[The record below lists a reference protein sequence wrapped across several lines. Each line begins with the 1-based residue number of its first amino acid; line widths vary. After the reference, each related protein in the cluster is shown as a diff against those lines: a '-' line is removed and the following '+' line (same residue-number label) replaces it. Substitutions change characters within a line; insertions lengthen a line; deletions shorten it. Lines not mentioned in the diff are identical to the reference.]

1 MERAVS
7 SLPLNSNW
15 LAKLV
20 SCGFESAADLKDI
33 GVVELS
39 RGTNCKNLCHA
50 NVQSF
55 YIVIEIG
62 VSNSEALEII
72 RVAKR
77 TSEVQPPPTLHP
89 TLPLS
94 HPHTTPHQ
102 DINHHNVPRLSCKG
116 HTALDLL
123 HREQV
128 RGSIVTFC
136 AGIDSMMGGGV
147 ALGKVTEFCGGP
159 GLGKTQMRYKQVSR
173 YKYIVVLC
181 V

>member
-1 MERAVS
+1 MPCKRAV
-7 SLPLNSNW
+7 
-15 LAKLV
+15 V
-20 SCGFESAADLKDI
+20 
-33 GVVELS
+33 
-39 RGTNCKNLCHA
+39 
-50 NVQSF
+50 
-55 YIVIEIG
+55 YIIIEIG

-173 YKYIVVLC
+173 YKYVVYDNNVNIYAQMCLLLQYLIYIVLSFMWYKQSEI
-181 V
+181 